1 MASSY
6 DPPTPER
13 QVVEGYG
20 GGRFRISG
28 SAYTSSVIVLPDE
41 TIVWP
46 ISRFDEVDV
55 ASLEPVMSVADAVD
69 ILLLG
74 CGSRGELAPELLVEA
89 FRDAAISVE
98 AMATGA
104 ACRTYNILAA
114 EGRRVAAA
122 LIAVD

>member
-1 MASSY
+1 MASTS
-6 DPPTPER
+6 DPSPSER
-13 QVVEGYG
+13 QVVEAYG
-20 GGRFRISG
+20 DGRFRISG
-28 SAYTSSVIVLPDE
+28 SVYTGSVIVLPDE

-46 ISRFDEVDV
+46 VSRFDEVDV
-55 ASLEPVMSVADAVD
+55 ASLEPVMSVADDVD

-74 CGSRGELAPELLVEA
+74 CGSRGELAPEPLSNA

-98 AMATGA
+98 AMTTGA
-104 ACRTYNILAA
+104 ACRTYNVLAV

>member
-1 MASSY
+1 MASSS
-6 DPPTPER
+6 DPPPAER
-13 QVVEGYG
+13 QVVEAYG

-28 SAYTSSVIVLPDE
+28 SAYAGSVIVLPDE

-55 ASLEPVMSVADAVD
+55 ASLEPVMAVADDVD

-74 CGSRGELAPELLVEA
+74 CGSRGELAPEPLMKT

-104 ACRTYNILAA
+104 ACRTYNVLAA
-114 EGRRVAAA
+114 ERRRVAAA